1 MRITS
6 VRSFRSRISIFCLQ
20 TLVHYQQGAAGSR
33 NAVPSCLNAVLA
45 SIGSIKECHNL
56 RAGAGCIGTERGSA
70 RSGRNF
76 VVDRPF
82 YSICVI
88 SRLRHVRKHG
98 ASCNGRRTIRAVQER
113 HSLCAV
119 DDCVGAERC
128 AACTDRNAFFQ
139 RPQNRVIVIRAGRDI
154 CKRHTAVFGRGRAGS
169 TPKECDRLRTGA
181 GRIRRESRSAR
192 AGRDPILDSPKN
204 CVVEIVGFG
213 NIAKCCFQT
222 AFAFGRRNRVNQ
234 SRLLCRITIQKTV
247 IIWINRMTF
256 GCQNIFVIPAL

>member
-6 VRSFRSRISIFCLQ
+6 VRSFRSRISIFCAQ

-33 NAVPSCLNAVLA
+33 NAVPRCLNAVLA

-70 RSGRNF
+70 RAGCNF

-119 DDCVGAERC
+119 DDRIGAECGAGC
-128 AACTDRNAFFQ
+128 AGRNAFFQ
-139 RPQNRVIVIRAGRDI
+139 RPQNRVIVIRAGRDVG
-154 CKRHTAVFGRGRAGS
+154 KRHTAVFGRGRTGG
-169 TPKECDRLRTGA
+169 TPKERDRLRTGA

-192 AGRDPILDSPKN
+192 AGRDPILDRPEN
-204 CVVEIVGFG
+204 RVVEVVGFG
-213 NIAKCCFQT
+213 NVGEDIFRRVILLRSI
-222 AFAFGRRNRVNQ
+222 GRRRV
-234 SRLLCRITIQKTV
+234 
-247 IIWINRMTF
+247 
-256 GCQNIFVIPAL
+256 